1 MTESDPE
8 RKKDKQ
14 RQLGGLRMAKLE
26 RKKNSE
32 SKTEREQARLKD
44 K

>member
-1 MTESDPE
+1 
-8 RKKDKQ
+8 
-14 RQLGGLRMAKLE
+14 MAKLE

-44 K
+44 KQTQLVGDKETKRES

>member
-14 RQLGGLRMAKLE
+14 RQLGRQSLAKLE
-26 RKKNSE
+26 RKKNS
-32 SKTEREQARLKD
+32 
-44 K
+44 